1 MAGFPEICKPPAS
14 IPKPSPRWCSPT
26 PILIMCGALSPRTA
40 ALRFPNATY
49 FVGAAEWDYWM
60 DPEYRVNMPAELHA
74 FAEGA
79 QRDLRA
85 VRDRIVMLRPG
96 DDIVPGLRAIDTA
109 GHTFSGTVGW

>member
-1 MAGFPEICKPPAS
+1 
-14 IPKPSPRWCSPT
+14 
-26 PILIMCGALSPRTA
+26 MCGALSPRTA